1 MTKFWVFFK
10 DSFIDDDISEAS
22 YDSTASSCD
31 EEYIEET
38 LDEEDVSSCAEDY
51 VEDHPL
57 EEESSRNEKLPSILK
72 TPATSKLKYTTTEF
86 QSGSAFKKVLS
97 KTFLQS
103 LGDKVIGPTTHPDS
117 KKYIEKYKKNKE
129 ELAAMLFKMYNANVF
144 GGCLPSNMS
153 LIWSKTL
160 TKTAGRCKQKLK
172 KENGETT
179 RWCEIEL
186 SVKVLTTAGKFF
198 LPIDYRALVSTGATG
213 AAAPEFFEG
222 NKAKKKRFS
231 WN

>member
-1 MTKFWVFFK
+1 M
-10 DSFIDDDISEAS
+10 
-22 YDSTASSCD
+22 
-31 EEYIEET
+31 
-38 LDEEDVSSCAEDY
+38 
-51 VEDHPL
+51 
-57 EEESSRNEKLPSILK
+57 
-72 TPATSKLKYTTTEF
+72 
-86 QSGSAFKKVLS
+86 S

-198 LPIDYRALVSTGATG
+198 FQILWKSRCDILVTS
-213 AAAPEFFEG
+213 
-222 NKAKKKRFS
+222 
-231 WN
+231 